1 LHSPVGQR
9 HFDARFR
16 PMRFKLD
23 QPGLE
28 AAGEARR
35 ENDLMRYQP
44 IQGGTKVKFALP
56 VLAIALSAAILGC
69 GSSNQTTTKPQS
81 TASPKAAALV
91 REEKYWESQARFII
105 REEKA
110 AIRARDSVGAEL
122 WGRHLRKART
132 EVERIAAA
140 TEE

>member
-1 LHSPVGQR
+1 
-9 HFDARFR
+9 
-16 PMRFKLD
+16 M
-23 QPGLE
+23 
-28 AAGEARR
+28 
-35 ENDLMRYQP
+35 
-44 IQGGTKVKFALP
+44 KFALP
-56 VLAIALSAAILGC
+56 VLVIALSAAILGC
-69 GSSNQTTTKPQS
+69 GSSTNQTTTKPQS

-122 WGRHLRKART
+122 WGRHLRKARA

-140 TEE
+140 SEE